1 MKNLAAF
8 FVGLFIAAALLLPTA
23 AKAAITM
30 TPSVE
35 GLAGGTYKPI
45 AMPSL
50 VGPNFSATGSVFVNG
65 KAVPIPGYIPPAST
79 AAQAAKSSLFANP
92 WLLGVSLL
100 GWAGDAGLHSDEV
113 GGWNYTDPSGA
124 QVVLATL
131 PSVSGVSGCRDSS
144 GGKSIG
150 FCDPTMEMCRINYFP
165 LTGGRVCVA
174 RRNLDAEILGA
185 FAEQTVAYT
194 GPDEWR
200 NLQIPPYGTCPQ
212 GGTFISGTSA
222 CNVSAQPRP
231 ATQEDFD
238 ALPDPSPEVQR
249 ELAPQVG
256 VPVDDPVFE
265 PADVPIGD
273 PYTRPD
279 GSTAEPRAR
288 ISPASNG
295 QVTVDTYDQP
305 LTSPTGE
312 PIANPTPEDTTE
324 QTEQPTQCDKY
335 PNTLGCTPLG
345 SPVDGDA
352 LPHASVAL
360 SFSPLAIPSNAV
372 CPAPMTISAFGQSIP
387 VAYDSACTYA
397 SGLKPIVVAVAYLT
411 AAFII
416 FGVPRSSNNG

>member
-113 GGWNYTDPSGA
+113 GGWAYTDPNGGTGPNVP
-124 QVVLATL
+124 VVMPVDANVKGCRSCPNTGCYCDASMQECAVNFAPL
-131 PSVSGVSGCRDSS
+131 GVSER
-144 GGKSIG
+144 
-150 FCDPTMEMCRINYFP
+150 Y
-165 LTGGRVCVA
+165 CVA
-174 RRNLDAEILGA
+174 MGKTDNQVKGA
-185 FAEQTVAYT
+185 YAGA
-194 GPDEWR
+194 DEPGNPSGW
-200 NLQIPPYGTCPQ
+200 IPPQYQPYGTCPS
-212 GGTFISGTSA
+212 GYANTPGTSSCA
-222 CNVSAQPRP
+222 PQAETRP
-231 ATQEDFD
+231 ATADDFN